1 MTACQDEGMSEHAVQ
16 GIDEVLAASRGLL
29 GVVARS
35 LAPALEDVTV
45 PQFRLIVLVVSLGPT
60 RSGDLADRL
69 AVGPSTLTRN
79 VDRLVAG
86 GWVERRPGTDN
97 RREVRI
103 AATDRGRALVDEVT
117 ERRRR
122 ELEAIVAG
130 MPEQDRA
137 VAVAGM
143 AAFRRAMGEPAPE
156 EVSAFGG

>member
-1 MTACQDEGMSEHAVQ
+1 MTEHAVQ

>member
-1 MTACQDEGMSEHAVQ
+1 MTACQDEGMTEHAVQ

-86 GWVERRPGTDN
+86 GWVERRPGADN

-143 AAFRRAMGEPAPE
+143 AAFRRAVGEPAPE

>member
-1 MTACQDEGMSEHAVQ
+1 MSEHAVQ

-86 GWVERRPGTDN
+86 GWVERRPGADN